1 MKIIDL
7 DIPTVEYDLSKIDRN
22 ITKAEL
28 KNILVNKPKVR
39 WLYVKSDKRF
49 YFFAVIPKWYA
60 MSVEYY
66 IEYRKNL
73 WKAVEHAQ
81 NVLANR
87 KFRKTFSKKA

>member
-1 MKIIDL
+1 
-7 DIPTVEYDLSKIDRN
+7 
-22 ITKAEL
+22 
-28 KNILVNKPKVR
+28 
-39 WLYVKSDKRF
+39 
-49 YFFAVIPKWYA
+49 

-66 IEYRKNL
+66 IEYRKNLKKL